1 MAGKRESRSRS
12 VIDWEMN
19 SAGLMVETRAESM
32 GRQTAEKRAQSLA
45 RTTAAKMARLMAETR
60 AKSLDALMAVMMG
73 CSMGETRAGL
83 VYLETHWA
91 GMSASLT
98 WRGSLTA
105 ENWAWKRWKDSVKAV
120 CLAVRTAAMWASQTL
135 RGAH

>member
-1 MAGKRESRSRS
+1 MVWTKELKMVMKMEYWMASMM
-12 VIDWEMN
+12 EMN

-73 CSMGETRAGL
+73 CSRGRRGL
-83 VYLETHWA
+83 A
-91 GMSASLT
+91 
-98 WRGSLTA
+98 
-105 ENWAWKRWKDSVKAV
+105 
-120 CLAVRTAAMWASQTL
+120 
-135 RGAH
+135 